1 MHIWPLTG
9 ASSITQYSS
18 VVSYN
23 VPDKTMCRIH
33 PFILSDNGS
42 TFCDHVQCKNNSPCR
57 TTTLSHKKGGSDVKA
72 ECVCHGKWTGPRCE
86 SLIHLT
92 PRTAHQ
98 NNVELEINAGPKSS
112 DSSKHVGY
120 SRFTLLYWTNSSDD
134 SCVMIQEL
142 TSLIKQV
149 EGLLPNTQYT
159 FCVESG
165 TVDSCFP
172 AFYNETLTTPNC
184 LSLTT
189 GSWTFTHTSQEFNI
203 SAIVGTIIIVIL
215 LIIILVAA
223 VLIRRR
229 HFVFIDNLFG
239 LCKCSRCY
247 NFTRRRSRSPHHT
260 AATDLIVSPDSP
272 LVMAQKHDFPTPRPG
287 KPKLRLSKRVWGYT
301 SYKAKDNKKM
311 VLTTVLEYPH
321 NEVEDRGLMEN
332 VSLSEL
338 S

>member
-1 MHIWPLTG
+1 MRQTTSTIFLHAL
-9 ASSITQYSS
+9 SSFNI
-18 VVSYN
+18 
-23 VPDKTMCRIH
+23 
-33 PFILSDNGS
+33 ILICLANNGS

-57 TTTLSHKKGGSDVKA
+57 TTTLSHKKGGSDVSA

-92 PRTAHQ
+92 PRNVHG

-142 TSLIKQV
+142 TSLVKRID
-149 EGLLPNTQYT
+149 GLLPNTQYT

-172 AFYNETLTTPNC
+172 AFHNETVMTPNC
-184 LSLTT
+184 FSLTT
-189 GSWTFTHTSQEFNI
+189 GTRTLARPSRQFNT
-203 SAIVGTIIIVIL
+203 SAIVGTVVIVIL
-215 LIIILVAA
+215 VIIILVAA

-229 HFVFIDNLFG
+229 HFIFFDNLFG
-239 LCKCSRCY
+239 LCRCSCCY
-247 NFTRRRSRSPHHT
+247 SFSKRRSRSPRHT

-272 LVMAQKHDFPTPRPG
+272 LVMAPKHDFSTSRPG
-287 KPKLRLSKRVWGYT
+287 KPKLRLSKSVWGYT
-301 SYKAKDNKKM
+301 SYKAKNNKNM

-321 NEVEDRGLMEN
+321 NEVEDRVLMEN
-332 VSLSEL
+332 VCLFDLS
-338 S
+338 